1 MIVALCLH
9 SFPSFQLHWTLYI
22 VRIPHFLFIKGFVT
36 LVSKL
41 WKCINLEHN
50 CLLAPTNKLLRMLW
64 GCKTTRQNINLV
76 PSRFYDGKVDVMATL
91 LHRAPSSL

>member
-1 MIVALCLH
+1 MIVALCLQF
-9 SFPSFQLHWTLYI
+9 SPASRFVLLT
-22 VRIPHFLFIKGFVT
+22 FIKGFVT
-36 LVSKL
+36 MVSKL
-41 WKCINLEHN
+41 WKCINPEHN